1 MQEHEDKPM
10 QQNKVWKLL
19 NYMVAEEVGGGG
31 LEMTIDLISALH
43 LKQNIEYSVKYFML
57 FYCEHSVL
65 FILSVQLKL

>member
-1 MQEHEDKPM
+1 MKTS
-10 QQNKVWKLL
+10 KL
-19 NYMVAEEVGGGG
+19 YGGGGGGGGG